1 MDTPSALTDD
11 FASEVEYNLASPNHQ
26 LLSVFPEL
34 GPTEYLDSNRFVD
47 EFSSPEFGF
56 IDPKYTTK
64 MDTLDS
70 VTYNTGAS
78 RTLHGGA
85 HEESSGPRQGVL
97 RTSHSLS
104 SDSQA
109 DTEQQHSDQDVVEG
123 QAGAVQSI
131 EGNPTSSEYA
141 FHNLHDPTSPQRD
154 ATEQSSNLYTPAVN
168 SNPETPRLPLNP
180 LFDVNSPM
188 LSRTYS
194 QHSIRSLA
202 TGSGYLERHPRR
214 TTSYPSDY
222 TETGSA
228 STVRDSSGQAY
239 TQLPM
244 PNSVARLHAG
254 GIQSIHR
261 GPRTVLA
268 SSHMAPAADL
278 SSVARHRTPDYSH
291 NYGQDSNISRY
302 PDFPQVDLLGY
313 QSRPPYVSLDST
325 SHINRLGY
333 GSQTK
338 GNYGSPSQRSYQPQA
353 YNNSRGQ
360 LYQTN
365 PLSGNHDRASSSP
378 YLGHTARTYNPQQS
392 LLQGVDSADQET
404 LKFEDDEVKL
414 TEYAN
419 LDDARRHNI
428 PDHASGPVPYDP
440 TIPESD
446 NEKQRIVVK
455 IVAAMNDMSDARDN
469 ENMIIAWRNVLANQ
483 VKGQLEHIAWQ
494 VLVCT
499 VSGGV

>member
-47 EFSSPEFGF
+47 DFSSPEFGF
-56 IDPKYTTK
+56 IDPTFTTK
-64 MDTLDS
+64 MDTLES
-70 VTYNTGAS
+70 GTYNTGAS
-78 RTLHGGA
+78 RTLHGGT
-85 HEESSGPRQGVL
+85 HEESSGPRQGVP

-109 DTEQQHSDQDVVEG
+109 DTEQQHSDQGVVEG
-123 QAGAVQSI
+123 QTGAVQST
-131 EGNPTSSEYA
+131 EGNLTSSEYA
-141 FHNLHDPTSPQRD
+141 FHNPHDPNSPQRD
-154 ATEQSSNLYTPAVN
+154 ATEDSSNLYMPVVH
-168 SNPETPRLPLNP
+168 SNPETPRLPLNSS
-180 LFDVNSPM
+180 FDINSPM

-202 TGSGYLERHPRR
+202 TGSGSLGRHPRR
-214 TTSYPSDY
+214 TTSYPTDY
-222 TETGSA
+222 TETAGA
-228 STVRDSSGQAY
+228 ITLHDSSGQSY

-254 GIQSIHR
+254 GIQNIHR
-261 GPRTVLA
+261 GPRTVLG
-268 SSHMAPAADL
+268 SSPMAPAADL
-278 SSVARHRTPDYSH
+278 SSVDRRRTPDYSH
-291 NYGQDSNISRY
+291 NYGQDSNLSRY
-302 PDFPQVDLLGY
+302 PDFPQVDLVGY
-313 QSRPPYVSLDST
+313 QTRPSYASLDST
-325 SHINRLGY
+325 SQINRLGY
-333 GSQTK
+333 GVQTK
-338 GNYGSPSQRSYQPQA
+338 GSYGSPSQRSYQPQA

-365 PLSGNHDRASSSP
+365 SLSGNNDRASSSP
-378 YLGHTARTYNPQQS
+378 YLGHTARAYNAQQS
-392 LLQGVDSADQET
+392 LLQGVGSAEQET
-404 LKFEDDEVKL
+404 LKFEDDEFKL

-446 NEKQRIVVK
+446 KEKQRIVVK
-455 IVAAMNDMSDARDN
+455 IVAAMNDMSDPRDN
-469 ENMIIAWRNVLANQ
+469 GPMVITWRNTLANQ
-483 VKGQLEHIAWQ
+483 VKGQLEHVAWQ
-494 VLVCT
+494 VLV
-499 VSGGV
+499 